1 MLARRL
7 AYSLILLLVS
17 FGLFAQNTEQ
27 KDSLVR
33 LLGCDELQQVEE
45 YGQSYRKALGH
56 ARFEHNSTL
65 LICDTALWNV
75 NQNVINAFGN
85 VQIIQNNTVLSS
97 ESLDYLIDQNLAQF
111 RGALVQLRDKDGNTL
126 RTTDLDYN
134 TKDSVAV
141 FRNGGALRDKDGQI
155 IESDDGHYYSK
166 LKTFSFTN
174 NVNMYTDSIF
184 VKTDD
189 LDYNTGTNVATFGTG
204 TNAWRDN
211 NMLSS
216 QAGFYERTLEKFTFF
231 RNVHI
236 LTENQEAWADTLV
249 YYRVP
254 NNVEMFGHV
263 ELLDTTRNVAAVAG
277 YVQYIDSLSFIKLTR
292 EPAVIAISEQGE
304 KRDTAYIGADTLI
317 LRSIPKCDVDSSEI
331 SNSASRLKEINV
343 DPVTEYRRKAYE
355 AAKAAAEE
363 ARKKREEE
371 DPNAAGASDRGA
383 SAVKPG
389 GKPTGKPAG
398 KAGGKPT
405 GKQAVKATGT
415 ATGKT
420 AGTTAGK
427 ATGTAIGKTAG
438 TTAGKTGDNS
448 GGKAISKSGKL
459 SGDAMIGD
467 PVTKGRQGLP
477 APWDDVIEYAPPRF
491 QLPDTLKTSPDTLK
505 TSPDTVRVP
514 SDSLAA
520 KTLSAVTEPVSV
532 TEPAE
537 VTNPQ
542 SPDSLTVP
550 TDSLTVPTDSLTVPG
565 DSLHVPTD
573 SLSLAPKDSTKISF
587 IYGIRNVKVFRN
599 DMQVA
604 CDSLAYTDLDSL
616 IRLYENP
623 IVWNEIKRQYSADSI
638 TVIVK
643 NRSIDRA
650 SLMSNAFII
659 VQEDT
664 LSYDQI
670 RGTEMMAY
678 FDSTGALRRFDS
690 MGGAS
695 GVFYIEENGSLATVN
710 KFESKMLTATLK
722 DGNIQDLNYFD
733 AVKTDAYPV
742 VQMKKDE
749 KILKGFDWQPDKRPK
764 GPEDITP
771 YKPRES
777 QRKVYE
783 NVPRAEFAQT
793 DIYFPGHMNSVYK
806 MLARQDSLK
815 RVRNAERKR
824 LEAERKAEAARIADS
839 LRIVAAADS
848 LALADSLARA
858 DSLAL
863 RDSLASRDSLARQ
876 DSLAVKDSLMV
887 SDSLSVSKADS
898 LANDPSAIKKA
909 EQERKKAEREKA
921 RKDRQ
926 AAKEARWAEL
936 DARDAAKAKAKEEK
950 ALKKKRQKTLKTL
963 KAMEKR
969 RAKEERMLERYK
981 ARYEKQ
987 KARKAARKAGKK

>member
-389 GKPTGKPAG
+389 GKLTGKP
-398 KAGGKPT
+398 
-405 GKQAVKATGT
+405 
-415 ATGKT
+415 
-420 AGTTAGK
+420 AGK

-550 TDSLTVPTDSLTVPG
+550 TDSLTVPG

-573 SLSLAPKDSTKISF
+573 SLSMAPKDSTKISF

-815 RVRNAERKR
+815 RVRKAERRR

-839 LRIVAAADS
+839 LRVVAAADS

-876 DSLAVKDSLMV
+876 DSLAVKDSLVV

>member
-398 KAGGKPT
+398 KA
-405 GKQAVKATGT
+405 
-415 ATGKT
+415 
-420 AGTTAGK
+420 
-427 ATGTAIGKTAG
+427 TGTAIGKTAG
-438 TTAGKTGDNS
+438 TTAGKTGDNP

-491 QLPDTLKTSPDTLK
+491 QLPDTLKTSPDT
-505 TSPDTVRVP
+505 VRVP

-520 KTLSAVTEPVSV
+520 KTLSAVTEPVSLTEPVSV

-542 SPDSLTVP
+542 SPDSLTVPTDSLTVP

-815 RVRNAERKR
+815 RVRNAERRR

-876 DSLAVKDSLMV
+876 DSLVV

-950 ALKKKRQKTLKTL
+950 ALKKKRQRTLKTL

>member
-383 SAVKPG
+383 SAVKAG
-389 GKPTGKPAG
+389 GKPTGKP
-398 KAGGKPT
+398 
-405 GKQAVKATGT
+405 
-415 ATGKT
+415 
-420 AGTTAGK
+420 AGK

-491 QLPDTLKTSPDTLK
+491 QLPDTLKTSPDT
-505 TSPDTVRVP
+505 VRVP

-542 SPDSLTVP
+542 SP
-550 TDSLTVPTDSLTVPG
+550 DSLTVPTDSLTVPG

-815 RVRNAERKR
+815 RVRNAERRR

-876 DSLAVKDSLMV
+876 DSLAVKDSLVV

-950 ALKKKRQKTLKTL
+950 ALKKKRQRTLKTL

>member
-398 KAGGKPT
+398 KA
-405 GKQAVKATGT
+405 
-415 ATGKT
+415 
-420 AGTTAGK
+420 
-427 ATGTAIGKTAG
+427 TGTAIGKTAG

-491 QLPDTLKTSPDTLK
+491 QLPDTLK

-643 NRSIDRA
+643 NQSIDRA

-670 RGTEMMAY
+670 RGIEMMAY

-783 NVPRAEFAQT
+783 NVPRAEFAQP
-793 DIYFPGHMNSVYK
+793 DIFFPGHMNSVYK

-815 RVRNAERKR
+815 RVRNAERRR

-876 DSLAVKDSLMV
+876 DSLAVKDSLVV

-950 ALKKKRQKTLKTL
+950 ALKKKRQRTLKTL

-987 KARKAARKAGKK
+987 KARKAARKAGKNKD

>member
-398 KAGGKPT
+398 KAGG
-405 GKQAVKATGT
+405 T
-415 ATGKT
+415 AIGKT
-420 AGTTAGK
+420 AGT
-427 ATGTAIGKTAG
+427 TAG

-459 SGDAMIGD
+459 SGNAMIGD

-491 QLPDTLKTSPDTLK
+491 QLPDTLK

-542 SPDSLTVP
+542 SPDSLTVPTDSLTVPTDSLTVP

-643 NRSIDRA
+643 NQSIDRA

-815 RVRNAERKR
+815 RVRNAERRR

-876 DSLAVKDSLMV
+876 DSLAVKDSLVV

-987 KARKAARKAGKK
+987 KARKAARKAGKNKD

>member
-383 SAVKPG
+383 SVVKPG
-389 GKPTGKPAG
+389 GKPTGKP
-398 KAGGKPT
+398 
-405 GKQAVKATGT
+405 
-415 ATGKT
+415 
-420 AGTTAGK
+420 AGK

-491 QLPDTLKTSPDTLK
+491 QLPDTLK

-815 RVRNAERKR
+815 RVRNAERRR

-848 LALADSLARA
+848 LALAYSLARA

-863 RDSLASRDSLARQ
+863 RDSLAGRDSLARQ
-876 DSLAVKDSLMV
+876 DSLAVKGSLVV

-936 DARDAAKAKAKEEK
+936 DARDAAKAKAKEVK
-950 ALKKKRQKTLKTL
+950 ALKKKRQRTLKTL

-987 KARKAARKAGKK
+987 KARKAARKAGKVKNKD

>member
-398 KAGGKPT
+398 KA
-405 GKQAVKATGT
+405 
-415 ATGKT
+415 
-420 AGTTAGK
+420 
-427 ATGTAIGKTAG
+427 TGTAIGKTAG

-491 QLPDTLKTSPDTLK
+491 QLPDTLKTSPDT
-505 TSPDTVRVP
+505 VRVP

-542 SPDSLTVP
+542 SP
-550 TDSLTVPTDSLTVPG
+550 DSLTVPTDSLTVPG

-815 RVRNAERKR
+815 RVRKAERRR

-839 LRIVAAADS
+839 LRVVAAADS

-876 DSLAVKDSLMV
+876 DSLAVKDSLVV

-987 KARKAARKAGKK
+987 KARKAARKAGKNKG

>member
-383 SAVKPG
+383 SAGKPG

-398 KAGGKPT
+398 KA
-405 GKQAVKATGT
+405 TGT
-415 ATGKT
+415 AT
-420 AGTTAGK
+420 
-427 ATGTAIGKTAG
+427 GKTAG

-491 QLPDTLKTSPDTLK
+491 QLPDTLKTSPDT
-505 TSPDTVRVP
+505 VRVP

-520 KTLSAVTEPVSV
+520 KTLSAVTEPVSL
-532 TEPAE
+532 TEHAE
-537 VTNPQ
+537 VTDPQ
-542 SPDSLTVP
+542 SP
-550 TDSLTVPTDSLTVPG
+550 DSLTVPTDSLTVPG

-815 RVRNAERKR
+815 RVRNAERRR

-876 DSLAVKDSLMV
+876 DSLVV

-950 ALKKKRQKTLKTL
+950 ALKKKRQRTLKTL

>member
-383 SAVKPG
+383 SAGKPG

-398 KAGGKPT
+398 KA
-405 GKQAVKATGT
+405 TGT
-415 ATGKT
+415 AT
-420 AGTTAGK
+420 
-427 ATGTAIGKTAG
+427 GKTAG

-491 QLPDTLKTSPDTLK
+491 QLPDTMK

-542 SPDSLTVP
+542 SP
-550 TDSLTVPTDSLTVPG
+550 DSLTVPTDSLTVPG

-815 RVRNAERKR
+815 RVRNAERRR

-876 DSLAVKDSLMV
+876 DSLVV

-950 ALKKKRQKTLKTL
+950 ALKKKRQRTLKTL

>member
-389 GKPTGKPAG
+389 GKPTGKPAV
-398 KAGGKPT
+398 KPGGKPT
-405 GKQAVKATGT
+405 GKPAGKATGT

-427 ATGTAIGKTAG
+427 
-438 TTAGKTGDNS
+438 TGDNP

-459 SGDAMIGD
+459 SADAMIGD

-491 QLPDTLKTSPDTLK
+491 QLPDTLKTSPDT
-505 TSPDTVRVP
+505 VRVP

-537 VTNPQ
+537 VTDPQ
-542 SPDSLTVP
+542 SP
-550 TDSLTVPTDSLTVPG
+550 DSLTVPTDSLTVPG

-815 RVRNAERKR
+815 RVRNAERRR

-876 DSLAVKDSLMV
+876 DSLVV

-909 EQERKKAEREKA
+909 EQERKKAESEKA

-950 ALKKKRQKTLKTL
+950 ALKKKRQRTLKTL

>member
-189 LDYNTGTNVATFGTG
+189 LDYNTGTNVATVGTG

-398 KAGGKPT
+398 KA
-405 GKQAVKATGT
+405 
-415 ATGKT
+415 
-420 AGTTAGK
+420 
-427 ATGTAIGKTAG
+427 TGTAIGKTAG

-491 QLPDTLKTSPDTLK
+491 QLPDTLK

-815 RVRNAERKR
+815 RVRNAERRR

-876 DSLAVKDSLMV
+876 DSLAVKDSLVV

-950 ALKKKRQKTLKTL
+950 ALKKKRQRTLKTL

>member
-398 KAGGKPT
+398 KA
-405 GKQAVKATGT
+405 TGT
-415 ATGKT
+415 AT
-420 AGTTAGK
+420 
-427 ATGTAIGKTAG
+427 GKTAG

-491 QLPDTLKTSPDTLK
+491 QLPDTLKTSPDT
-505 TSPDTVRVP
+505 VRVP
-514 SDSLAA
+514 SDSLAV

-542 SPDSLTVP
+542 SPDSLTVPTDSLTVP

-643 NRSIDRA
+643 NQSIDRA

-815 RVRNAERKR
+815 RVRNAERRR

-876 DSLAVKDSLMV
+876 DSLAVKDSLVV

-987 KARKAARKAGKK
+987 KARKAARKAGKNKD

>member
-398 KAGGKPT
+398 KA
-405 GKQAVKATGT
+405 TGT
-415 ATGKT
+415 AT
-420 AGTTAGK
+420 
-427 ATGTAIGKTAG
+427 GKTAG

-491 QLPDTLKTSPDTLK
+491 QLPDTLKTSPDT
-505 TSPDTVRVP
+505 VRVP

-537 VTNPQ
+537 VTDPQ
-542 SPDSLTVP
+542 SP
-550 TDSLTVPTDSLTVPG
+550 DSLTVPTDSLTVPG

-815 RVRNAERKR
+815 RVRNAERRR

-876 DSLAVKDSLMV
+876 DSLAVKDSLVV

-950 ALKKKRQKTLKTL
+950 ALKKKRQRTLKTL

-987 KARKAARKAGKK
+987 KARKAARKAGKNKD

>member
-389 GKPTGKPAG
+389 GKLTGKP
-398 KAGGKPT
+398 
-405 GKQAVKATGT
+405 
-415 ATGKT
+415 
-420 AGTTAGK
+420 AGK

-491 QLPDTLKTSPDTLK
+491 QLPDTLKTSPDT
-505 TSPDTVRVP
+505 VRVP

-550 TDSLTVPTDSLTVPG
+550 TDSLTVPG

-573 SLSLAPKDSTKISF
+573 SLSMAPKDSTKISF

-815 RVRNAERKR
+815 RVRKAERRR

-839 LRIVAAADS
+839 LRVVAAADS

-876 DSLAVKDSLMV
+876 DSLAVKDSLVV

>member
-236 LTENQEAWADTLV
+236 PTENQEAWADTLV

-398 KAGGKPT
+398 KA
-405 GKQAVKATGT
+405 
-415 ATGKT
+415 
-420 AGTTAGK
+420 
-427 ATGTAIGKTAG
+427 TGTAIGKTAGTTAG

-491 QLPDTLKTSPDTLK
+491 QLPDTLKTSPDT
-505 TSPDTVRVP
+505 VRVP

-542 SPDSLTVP
+542 SP
-550 TDSLTVPTDSLTVPG
+550 DSLTVPTDSLTVPG

-815 RVRNAERKR
+815 RVRKAERRR

-839 LRIVAAADS
+839 LRVVAAADS

-876 DSLAVKDSLMV
+876 DSLAVKDSLVV

>member
-383 SAVKPG
+383 SAVKAG
-389 GKPTGKPAG
+389 GKPTGKP
-398 KAGGKPT
+398 
-405 GKQAVKATGT
+405 
-415 ATGKT
+415 
-420 AGTTAGK
+420 AGK

-491 QLPDTLKTSPDTLK
+491 QLPDTLK

-793 DIYFPGHMNSVYK
+793 DIYFPDHMNSVYK

-815 RVRNAERKR
+815 RVRNAERRR

-876 DSLAVKDSLMV
+876 DSLAVKDSLVV

-950 ALKKKRQKTLKTL
+950 ALKKKRQRTLKTL

>member
-398 KAGGKPT
+398 KA
-405 GKQAVKATGT
+405 
-415 ATGKT
+415 
-420 AGTTAGK
+420 
-427 ATGTAIGKTAG
+427 TGTAIGKTAG

-448 GGKAISKSGKL
+448 GGKAISKTGKL

-477 APWDDVIEYAPPRF
+477 APWDDAIEYAPPRF

-815 RVRNAERKR
+815 RVRNAERRR

-876 DSLAVKDSLMV
+876 DSLAVKDSLVV

>member
-398 KAGGKPT
+398 KA
-405 GKQAVKATGT
+405 
-415 ATGKT
+415 
-420 AGTTAGK
+420 
-427 ATGTAIGKTAG
+427 TGTAIGKTAGTTAG

-448 GGKAISKSGKL
+448 GGKAISKSGNL
-459 SGDAMIGD
+459 SGTAMIGD
-467 PVTKGRQGLP
+467 PVPKGRQGLP
-477 APWDDVIEYAPPRF
+477 APWDEVIEYAPPRF
-491 QLPDTLKTSPDTLK
+491 QLPDTLK

-550 TDSLTVPTDSLTVPG
+550 TDSLTVPTDSLTVPTDFLTVPG

-815 RVRNAERKR
+815 RVRNAERRR

-876 DSLAVKDSLMV
+876 DSLVV

>member
-383 SAVKPG
+383 SAGKPG

-398 KAGGKPT
+398 KA
-405 GKQAVKATGT
+405 TGT
-415 ATGKT
+415 AT
-420 AGTTAGK
+420 
-427 ATGTAIGKTAG
+427 GKTAG

-491 QLPDTLKTSPDTLK
+491 QLPDTLKTSPDT
-505 TSPDTVRVP
+505 VRVP

-542 SPDSLTVP
+542 SP
-550 TDSLTVPTDSLTVPG
+550 DSLTVPTDSLTVPG

-815 RVRNAERKR
+815 RVRNAERRR

-876 DSLAVKDSLMV
+876 DSLVV

-950 ALKKKRQKTLKTL
+950 ALKKKRQRTLKTL

>member
-7 AYSLILLLVS
+7 AYSLIPLLVS

-398 KAGGKPT
+398 KA
-405 GKQAVKATGT
+405 TGT
-415 ATGKT
+415 AT
-420 AGTTAGK
+420 
-427 ATGTAIGKTAG
+427 GKTAG

-491 QLPDTLKTSPDTLK
+491 QLPDTLK

-815 RVRNAERKR
+815 RVRNAERRR

-876 DSLAVKDSLMV
+876 DSLAVKDSLVV

-950 ALKKKRQKTLKTL
+950 ALKKKRQRTLKTL

>member
-371 DPNAAGASDRGA
+371 DPNAAGASDRGT

-389 GKPTGKPAG
+389 GKPTGKP
-398 KAGGKPT
+398 
-405 GKQAVKATGT
+405 
-415 ATGKT
+415 
-420 AGTTAGK
+420 AGK

-448 GGKAISKSGKL
+448 GGKAISKFGKL

-491 QLPDTLKTSPDTLK
+491 QLPDTLKTSPDT
-505 TSPDTVRVP
+505 VRVP

-542 SPDSLTVP
+542 SPDSLTVPTDSLTVPTDSLTVP

-643 NRSIDRA
+643 NQSIDRA

-876 DSLAVKDSLMV
+876 DSLVV

-950 ALKKKRQKTLKTL
+950 ALKKKRQRTLKTL

>member
-292 EPAVIAISEQGE
+292 EPAVITISEQGE

-398 KAGGKPT
+398 KA
-405 GKQAVKATGT
+405 
-415 ATGKT
+415 
-420 AGTTAGK
+420 
-427 ATGTAIGKTAG
+427 TGTAIGKTAG

-491 QLPDTLKTSPDTLK
+491 QLPDTLKTSPDT
-505 TSPDTVRVP
+505 VRVP

-542 SPDSLTVP
+542 SP
-550 TDSLTVPTDSLTVPG
+550 DSLTVPTDSLTVPG

-815 RVRNAERKR
+815 RVRKAERRR

-839 LRIVAAADS
+839 LRVVAAADS

-876 DSLAVKDSLMV
+876 DSLAVKDSLVV

-898 LANDPSAIKKA
+898 LAKDPSAIKKA

>member
-155 IESDDGHYYSK
+155 IESDDGHYYSR

-398 KAGGKPT
+398 KA
-405 GKQAVKATGT
+405 
-415 ATGKT
+415 
-420 AGTTAGK
+420 
-427 ATGTAIGKTAG
+427 TGTAIGKTAG

-491 QLPDTLKTSPDTLK
+491 QLPDTLKTSPDT
-505 TSPDTVRVP
+505 VRVP

-520 KTLSAVTEPVSV
+520 KTLSAVTEPVSATEPV
-532 TEPAE
+532 SLTEPAE
-537 VTNPQ
+537 VTDPQ
-542 SPDSLTVP
+542 SP
-550 TDSLTVPTDSLTVPG
+550 DSLTVPTDSLTVPG

-623 IVWNEIKRQYSADSI
+623 IIWNEIKRQYSADSI

-643 NRSIDRA
+643 NQSIDRA

-815 RVRNAERKR
+815 RVRNAERRR

-876 DSLAVKDSLMV
+876 DSLVV

-950 ALKKKRQKTLKTL
+950 ALKKKRQRTLKTL

>member
-398 KAGGKPT
+398 KA
-405 GKQAVKATGT
+405 TGT
-415 ATGKT
+415 AT
-420 AGTTAGK
+420 
-427 ATGTAIGKTAG
+427 GKTAG

-491 QLPDTLKTSPDTLK
+491 QLPDTLKTSPDT
-505 TSPDTVRVP
+505 VRVP

-537 VTNPQ
+537 VTDPQ
-542 SPDSLTVP
+542 SP
-550 TDSLTVPTDSLTVPG
+550 DSLTVPTDSLTVPG

-643 NRSIDRA
+643 NQSIDRA

-815 RVRNAERKR
+815 RVRNAERRR

-863 RDSLASRDSLARQ
+863 RDSLAGRDSLARQ
-876 DSLAVKDSLMV
+876 DSLVV

-950 ALKKKRQKTLKTL
+950 ALKKKRQRTLKTL

-987 KARKAARKAGKK
+987 KARKAARKAGKNKD

>member
-398 KAGGKPT
+398 KA
-405 GKQAVKATGT
+405 
-415 ATGKT
+415 
-420 AGTTAGK
+420 
-427 ATGTAIGKTAG
+427 TGTAIGKTAG

-477 APWDDVIEYAPPRF
+477 APWDDVMEYAPPRF
-491 QLPDTLKTSPDTLK
+491 QLPDTLK

-550 TDSLTVPTDSLTVPG
+550 TDSLTVPG

-573 SLSLAPKDSTKISF
+573 SLSMAPKDSTKISF

-815 RVRNAERKR
+815 RVRKAERRR

-839 LRIVAAADS
+839 LRVVAAADS

-876 DSLAVKDSLMV
+876 DSLAVKDSLVV

>member
-389 GKPTGKPAG
+389 GKLTGKP
-398 KAGGKPT
+398 
-405 GKQAVKATGT
+405 
-415 ATGKT
+415 
-420 AGTTAGK
+420 AGK

-491 QLPDTLKTSPDTLK
+491 QLPDTLKTSPDT
-505 TSPDTVRVP
+505 VRVP

-542 SPDSLTVP
+542 SP
-550 TDSLTVPTDSLTVPG
+550 DSLTVPTDSLTVPG

-815 RVRNAERKR
+815 RVRKAERRR

-839 LRIVAAADS
+839 LRVVAAADS

-876 DSLAVKDSLMV
+876 DSLAVKDSLVV

-898 LANDPSAIKKA
+898 LAKDPSAIKKA

>member
-398 KAGGKPT
+398 KA
-405 GKQAVKATGT
+405 
-415 ATGKT
+415 
-420 AGTTAGK
+420 
-427 ATGTAIGKTAG
+427 TGTAIGKTAG

-550 TDSLTVPTDSLTVPG
+550 TDSLTVPG

-573 SLSLAPKDSTKISF
+573 SLSLAPRDSTKISF

-815 RVRNAERKR
+815 RVRKAERRR

-839 LRIVAAADS
+839 LRVVAAADS

-876 DSLAVKDSLMV
+876 DSLAVKDSLVV

>member
-383 SAVKPG
+383 SVVKPG
-389 GKPTGKPAG
+389 GKPTGKP
-398 KAGGKPT
+398 
-405 GKQAVKATGT
+405 
-415 ATGKT
+415 
-420 AGTTAGK
+420 AGK

-459 SGDAMIGD
+459 SADAMIGD

-491 QLPDTLKTSPDTLK
+491 QLPDTLK

-542 SPDSLTVP
+542 SP
-550 TDSLTVPTDSLTVPG
+550 DSLTVPTDSLTVPG

-815 RVRNAERKR
+815 RVRNAERRR

-876 DSLAVKDSLMV
+876 DSLVV

>member
-398 KAGGKPT
+398 KA
-405 GKQAVKATGT
+405 
-415 ATGKT
+415 
-420 AGTTAGK
+420 
-427 ATGTAIGKTAG
+427 TGTAIGKTAG
-438 TTAGKTGDNS
+438 TTAGKTGDNP

-459 SGDAMIGD
+459 SADAMIGD

-491 QLPDTLKTSPDTLK
+491 QLPDTLK

-542 SPDSLTVP
+542 SPDSLTVPTDSLTVP

-815 RVRNAERKR
+815 RVRNAERRR

-876 DSLAVKDSLMV
+876 DSLAVKDSLVV

-950 ALKKKRQKTLKTL
+950 TLKKKRQRTLKTL

>member
-331 SNSASRLKEINV
+331 SNSTSRLKEINV

-389 GKPTGKPAG
+389 GKPTGKP
-398 KAGGKPT
+398 
-405 GKQAVKATGT
+405 
-415 ATGKT
+415 
-420 AGTTAGK
+420 AGK

-491 QLPDTLKTSPDTLK
+491 QLPDTLK

-815 RVRNAERKR
+815 RVRNAERRR

-863 RDSLASRDSLARQ
+863 RDSLANRDSLARQ
-876 DSLAVKDSLMV
+876 DSLAVKDSLVV

>member
-398 KAGGKPT
+398 KA
-405 GKQAVKATGT
+405 
-415 ATGKT
+415 
-420 AGTTAGK
+420 
-427 ATGTAIGKTAG
+427 TGTAIGKTAG

-459 SGDAMIGD
+459 SADAMIGD

-491 QLPDTLKTSPDTLK
+491 QLPDTLKTSPDT
-505 TSPDTVRVP
+505 VRVP

-520 KTLSAVTEPVSV
+520 KTLSAVTEPVSL

-643 NRSIDRA
+643 NQSIDRA

-815 RVRNAERKR
+815 RVRNAERRR

-876 DSLAVKDSLMV
+876 DSLVV